1 MIRCDKGNINIEG
14 SKDEIMADL
23 STISCC
29 LKEHTNLKV
38 EDIMEAIEDGFLSD
52 EEFEKK
58 SNERIKELDESF
70 VSKLDKLVSKLKEE
84 LNKENK

>member
-14 SKDEIMADL
+14 TKYEIMADL
-23 STISCC
+23 STIACC

-38 EDIMEAIEDGFLSD
+38 EDIREAIEDGFLSD

-58 SNERIKELDESF
+58 SNERIKELDESL
-70 VSKLDKLVSKLKEE
+70 VSKLDKLVGKLKEE

>member
-14 SKDEIMADL
+14 SRNEIVADL
-23 STISCC
+23 ATIAKC

-38 EDIMEAIEDGFLSD
+38 EDIREAIEDGFLSD

-58 SNERIKELDESF
+58 SNERIKELDESL